1 MDEKVCKIFESIWKD
16 FPDTLSD
23 GNYKFKDGKTLQPYC
38 GKQHTVN
45 CECDTDK
52 IMAGWI
58 YLFKKHD
65 ESDLIKDSAPNSMNI
80 VEYIIIWLIYM
91 LKLKDDNTITN
102 LKEAFKSYIDDRGG
116 HNLTSTDKDYSE
128 FIEKLIVNKNYLVD
142 MDKNII
148 FKFYEAFK
156 ILCSMYNDINSNTS
170 DCTKHNAK
178 AKELA
183 DKYQNLLNNINTKD
197 SQHSQML
204 SILSTDYD
212 KFKKY
217 CNEKCTG
224 CSSIPPLPTTKTT
237 QISPHIS
244 EDASSSSSIASK
256 FIPVLSVFVA
266 IPIFLGIAYKYSLF
280 GIGKRSQKR
289 YLREKRKKAKRKV
302 YNYILLE
309 ERDYSRNSNNY

>member
-23 GNYKFKDGKTLQPYC
+23 GSYKFKDGKTLQPYC

-65 ESDLIKDSAPNSMNI
+65 ESDLIKDNSPNSMNI

-91 LKLKDDNTITN
+91 LKLKDGSTITN
-102 LKEAFKSYIDDRGG
+102 LSETFKSYIDDRGG

-128 FIEKLIVNKNYLVD
+128 FIEKLIVNKNYLVN

-170 DCTKHNAK
+170 DCTKYLSK
-178 AKELA
+178 TKEFVN
-183 DKYQNLLNNINTKD
+183 KYQNLLNDNDTKD

-204 SILSTDYD
+204 SILSTDYYN
-212 KFKKY
+212 FKKY
-217 CNEKCTG
+217 CDKKCTG
-224 CSSIPPLPTTKTT
+224 CSSIPSLPTTKTPE
-237 QISPHIS
+237 ISMPGHAQDSAGSSLQGS
-244 EDASSSSSIASK
+244 EVASSSSSISTK
-256 FIPVLSVFVA
+256 LIPALLICS
-266 IPIFLGIAYKYSLF
+266 IPLFLGIAYKYSLF
-280 GIGKRSQKR
+280 GFNKQLHRQ
-289 YLREKRKKAKRKV
+289 YLREKVKKNK
-302 YNYILLE
+302 E
-309 ERDYSRNSNNY
+309 ENE